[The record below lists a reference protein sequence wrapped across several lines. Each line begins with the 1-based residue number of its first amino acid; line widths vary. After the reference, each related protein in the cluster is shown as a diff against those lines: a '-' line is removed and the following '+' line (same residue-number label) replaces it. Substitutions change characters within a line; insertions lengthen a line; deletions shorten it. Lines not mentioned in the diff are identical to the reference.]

1 MKNKTIKKCQK
12 KTEADI
18 HNLRNKQSKDISQ
31 NHEVKMDYVRR
42 GGNETNTKKEGRGSF
57 C

>member
-1 MKNKTIKKCQK
+1 MKNKTIKKQQK
-12 KTEADI
+12 KAEADI